1 MKMSSDHE
9 QAAAKQDGVGH
20 SDQVPSPPS
29 LISAKKLWRMV
40 REARVVI
47 ARGLGK
53 HQPKLAAL
61 GVSLHHM
68 VSSSKRNHHH
78 GAAAQDHESPALMTY
93 LAAALSCRSMDPAA
107 AVHPYPSGSYSGSG
121 AAGLSSLSC
130 RSMDPD
136 AAVYQQY
143 RPREVEFSCKS
154 TPLHRRHRRAHRH
167 RHRDQNL
174 LLPQQQQLG
183 DLPKH
188 GSTTAVK
195 TLYELM
201 DEDEDGDME
210 TPIPWAAS
218 AAARRP
224 APRQVRITD
233 SPFVAR
239 EDDQEGSM
247 GVVDRR
253 ADEFIL
259 WFHDQ
264 LRMQQQQQ
272 QCPAA
277 RDRTTN
283 WVR

>member
-1 MKMSSDHE
+1 MSSDHE
-9 QAAAKQDGVGH
+9 QAAVEQDGVGH
-20 SDQVPSPPS
+20 SDQVPSPAA
-29 LISAKKLWRMV
+29 LSAKKLWRMV
-40 REARVVI
+40 REMHFVLV
-47 ARGLGK
+47 RGLGK
-53 HQPKLAAL
+53 HQPKLAAI
-61 GVSLHHM
+61 GVNLHHM
-68 VSSSKRNHHH
+68 LSSSKRCHHL
-78 GAAAQDHESPALMTY
+78 GTAAQDHESPALMTY
-93 LAAALSCRSMDPAA
+93 LSAALSCWSMDPAA

-121 AAGLSSLSC
+121 VAGLSSLSC
-130 RSMDPD
+130 RSMDPG

-167 RHRDQNL
+167 RDQDL
-174 LLPQQQQLG
+174 LLPQQQLG
-183 DLPKH
+183 DLPEY
-188 GSTTAVK
+188 GSSTAVK

-201 DEDEDGDME
+201 DGDEDDGDME

-218 AAARRP
+218 AAVRRP

-239 EDDQEGSM
+239 EDDQEESM

-272 QCPAA
+272 QQRPAA
-277 RDRTTN
+277 KDRTTY